1 MDNLLSNELIKAI
14 VIIIVFFLGSY
25 FITFLMSMLGKAA
38 SKSKTNLDDMII
50 QATKLPVRYLAIM
63 LGFFIA
69 FRDFGWTWMI
79 KEKEFG
85 MADIFFIFIAL
96 LVAFTASRIMKTIF
110 SWYGETEKG
119 ENVNQTMFIFS
130 RKVVSA
136 VVYLIAAMIILGQ
149 FEIQIGP
156 LLAGL
161 GVMGLAIAFGLQET
175 MANLFAAL
183 FLVLDKSIN
192 VGDWIKL
199 ESGTKAYIEDISWRS
214 VRIRTI
220 GGNTV
225 IVPNSKF
232 VSQNISSYDY
242 PVRSFYTSIGVG
254 VAYGTDLEKAEYVA
268 MQAAEKVLKD
278 EEVTEQDNNPIVRYK
293 EFGESS
299 IDFIVIVK
307 VDTVQDEGRVKHAL
321 VKQIAKDFEAA
332 NIEIPF
338 PQRVVHSVKD

>member
-25 FITFLMSMLGKAA
+25 LVTFLMTMLEKAT
-38 SKSKTNLDDMII
+38 SKSKTNLDDKII
-50 QATKLPVRYLAIM
+50 QATKLPVRYLAIL
-63 LGFFIA
+63 LGFFFA

-85 MADIFFIFIAL
+85 MADIFFVFIAI
-96 LVAFTASRIMKTIF
+96 LVAFTASRIMKTVF

-136 VVYLIAAMIILGQ
+136 LVYLIAAMIILGQ

-183 FLVLDKSIN
+183 FLVMDKSIN

-268 MQAAEKVLKD
+268 MQAAEKVIKD
-278 EEVTEQDNNPIVRYK
+278 EEVTEQENNPIVRYK

-307 VDTVQDEGRVKHAL
+307 VDSVQDEGRIKHAL
-321 VKQIAKDFEAA
+321 IKQIAKDFEAA

-338 PQRVVHSVKD
+338 PQRVVHKA

>member
-1 MDNLLSNELIKAI
+1 MDNLLSNELIKAM
-14 VIIIVFFLGSY
+14 VIIVVFFLGSY
-25 FITFLMSMLGKAA
+25 VVTFLMTMLEKVTSKSETDLDAKIVKAA
-38 SKSKTNLDDMII
+38 
-50 QATKLPVRYLAIM
+50 KLPVRYLAIL
-63 LGFFIA
+63 LGFFFA

-79 KEKEFG
+79 KDKEFG
-85 MADIFFIFIAL
+85 MADIFFVFIAI
-96 LVAFTASRIMKTIF
+96 LVAFTVSRIMKTIF
-110 SWYGETEKG
+110 SWYGETDKG
-119 ENVNQTMFIFS
+119 ANMNQTMFIFS

-136 VVYLIAAMIILGQ
+136 IVYLIAAMIVLGQ
-149 FEIQIGP
+149 FDIQIGP

-192 VGDWIKL
+192 VGDWIQL
-199 ESGTKAYIEDISWRS
+199 EGGTKAYIEDISWRS

-232 VSQNISSYDY
+232 VGQNISSYDY
-242 PVRSFYTSIGVG
+242 PVRSFYTSIRLG

-268 MQAAEKVLKD
+268 MQAAEKVIKD
-278 EEVTEQDNNPIVRYK
+278 EKVTEQENNPIVRYK

-307 VDTVQDEGRVKHAL
+307 VDKVQDEGRIKHAL
-321 VKQIAKDFEAA
+321 IKQIAKDFEEAK
-332 NIEIPF
+332 IEIPF
-338 PQRVVHSVKD
+338 PQRVVYMKKE